1 MNHFPIFADLNNRPV
16 LLIGA
21 GNIAQRKADSL
32 LRAGAL
38 LRVVSRELSP
48 AFRQW
53 LEAGRIDWIAHE
65 FDAAQLDG
73 VFLVVSATGDRALDE
88 TVFAACNA
96 AARLCN
102 TVDQLEQCSFIMPAV
117 IDRSPIQ
124 VAISTGGTSPVLA
137 RYWRQQIERLLPQHL
152 GTLADIAG
160 RWRRKVQ
167 AHIPAGSACRR
178 FWEQLFA
185 SRFDALVA
193 NGEVQ
198 AAEVEL
204 QQQLDGFDPAGNAG
218 SVTLV
223 AAGPGDAGL
232 LTLDALR
239 AMQAADVVFLD
250 EQVPDAIRQQ
260 IRKDAE
266 RIQMPSRTEEQDAA
280 RPADNAPGFNLHRQ
294 LIDAARG
301 GQRVVLLRGGTDPFI
316 FERGRQLARH
326 LQPAGIPLR
335 VIPGVHPAPPA
346 RALWQPVHAAAT
358 PPAQR
363 LMDTAQG

>member
-1 MNHFPIFADLNNRPV
+1 MQHFPIFANLANRPV

-53 LEAGRIDWIAHE
+53 QGEGRIDWIARE
-65 FDAAQLDG
+65 FEPAQLDG
-73 VFLVVSATGDRALDE
+73 VFLVVSATGDRELDQI
-88 TVFAACNA
+88 VFDACNA
-96 AARLCN
+96 AAKLCN

-137 RYWRQQIERLLPQHL
+137 RHWRQQIERLLPQHL
-152 GTLADIAG
+152 GALADIAG
-160 RWRRKVQ
+160 RWRRIVQ
-167 AHIPAGSACRR
+167 TKIPAGSACRR
-178 FWEQLFA
+178 FWEQIFA
-185 SRFDALVA
+185 GRFDALVA
-193 NGEVQ
+193 NGDIQ
-198 AAEVEL
+198 AAEAEL
-204 QQQLDGFDPAGNAG
+204 QHQLDSFDPAGNTG

-239 AMQAADVVFLD
+239 AMQAADIVFHD
-250 EQVPDAIRQQ
+250 AQVSDAVRQQ

-266 RIQMPSRTEEQDAA
+266 RIEVPA
-280 RPADNAPGFNLHRQ
+280 PADDPGTIHLPHANSHRTRLHRQ
-294 LIDAARG
+294 LIDAARA

-316 FERGRQLARH
+316 FERGRQLAQS

-346 RALWQPVHAAAT
+346 TQTRQAAHTAISLSEQTLADT
-358 PPAQR
+358 PS
-363 LMDTAQG
+363 